1 MAKGSYAQLIHLDG
15 KRMERVEKM
24 GKAHLEP
31 KEYSSSSGRRLACMD
46 RNGRKGLG
54 IAYKVDLVGRV

>member
-1 MAKGSYAQLIHLDG
+1 VKSINTQGRYYLKRVLTGAKGSYAQLIHLDG

-31 KEYSSSSGRRLACMD
+31 KE
-46 RNGRKGLG
+46 
-54 IAYKVDLVGRV
+54 